1 MECRFPEWLKINKQH
16 SLLGKVAGTLISYP
30 GKESNA
36 YIPRSRPRAGHSGI
50 SGWPRRNKKMRTR
63 GPWWTRLT
71 STKRTS
77 GASSPQC
84 PTQNMAAAQGR
95 NRTALLQDCEN
106 PSLVL
111 SILLRPDHTLLLG
124 KAPPKADL
132 RNMLP
137 APPAQLPSHCASQHS
152 LSTLLCTKQTSS
164 KDLLQSTGN
173 SAQYSLI
180 TYMGKESEN
189 EYIYVCV

>member
-1 MECRFPEWLKINKQH
+1 
-16 SLLGKVAGTLISYP
+16 
-30 GKESNA
+30 
-36 YIPRSRPRAGHSGI
+36 
-50 SGWPRRNKKMRTR
+50 
-63 GPWWTRLT
+63 
-71 STKRTS
+71 
-77 GASSPQC
+77 
-84 PTQNMAAAQGR
+84 MAAAQGR

-106 PSLVL
+106 PSPVL

-132 RNMLP
+132 CNMLP

-180 TYMGKESEN
+180 TYMGKKSEN
-189 EYIYVCV
+189 EYIYVCI